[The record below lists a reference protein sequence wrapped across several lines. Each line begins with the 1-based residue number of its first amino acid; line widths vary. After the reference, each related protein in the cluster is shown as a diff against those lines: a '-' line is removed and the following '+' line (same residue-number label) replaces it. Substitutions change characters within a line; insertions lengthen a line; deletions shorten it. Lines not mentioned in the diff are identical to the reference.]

1 MSRNIMKFLENM
13 NLDEIQALFKKVL
26 KDILKNNSDEFVELM
41 FAFVNTLDYLKPRT
55 NYNKIPTPREE
66 GNVITAF
73 CFRNTL
79 LEDIHSGSVQFGNIT
94 MKELMKESSWKVTEW
109 LIMRDTLLKSYPKFY
124 HSFVNGYEAIYTREW
139 DK

>member
-1 MSRNIMKFLENM
+1 MKFLENM